1 MVRSWSF
8 NPLLGFA
15 AGVVMLAPVDS
26 DAQVSKEQIVG
37 AWKLVS
43 WTRMVGDSEE
53 PGPLGPA
60 ATGLIMYTHDGY
72 MCGEV
77 MRPNR
82 QKFASRVFLSGSLEE
97 KAAAFES
104 YTGYCARY
112 EVDASK
118 GVVTHFVEVSSYPN
132 FTGTDQKRFVSVIGD
147 RMKITTP
154 PVQTDGKQSYS
165 VLLWARA
172 K

>member
-1 MVRSWSF
+1 MAKSRSLRT
-8 NPLLGFA
+8 LLGLI

-26 DAQVSKEQIVG
+26 SAQVSKEQIVG
-37 AWKLVS
+37 TWKLLS
-43 WTRMVGDSEE
+43 WTRMVGDTQE
-53 PGPLGPA
+53 PGPLGPE

-77 MRPNR
+77 MRPSR

-104 YTGYCARY
+104 YSGYCARY

-118 GVVTHFVEVSSYPN
+118 GIVTHFVEVSSYPN
-132 FTGTDQKRFVSVIGD
+132 FTGTDQKRFVSVSGD
-147 RMKITTP
+147 RLKITTP
-154 PVQTDGKQSYS
+154 PVQIEGRQSYN
-165 VLLWARA
+165 VLLWSRA

>member
-1 MVRSWSF
+1 MAKSRSF
-8 NPLLGFA
+8 RTLLGLM
-15 AGVVMLAPVDS
+15 AGAVALAPVES
-26 DAQVSKEQIVG
+26 GAQVSKEQIVG

-43 WTRMVGDSEE
+43 WTRVVGDTEE

-104 YTGYCARY
+104 YSGYCARY

-118 GVVTHFVEVSSYPN
+118 GVVTHSVEVSSYPN
-132 FTGTDQKRFVSVIGD
+132 FTGTDQKRFVSVSGD

-154 PVQTDGKQSYS
+154 PVQTDGRQTYN
-165 VLLWARA
+165 VLLWTRA